1 MKAIWNSTVVATSD
15 ATLVVEG
22 NHYFPPD
29 AIDKK
34 YFKASKTTTICP
46 WKGQASYYTLDV
58 DGARNED
65 AAWYYRTPRE
75 AAEEFKDYIGFWR
88 GVEVIE

>member
-75 AAEEFKDYIGFWR
+75 AAADFKDYIGFWR
-88 GVEVIE
+88 GVEVTE

>member
-1 MKAIWNSTVVATSD
+1 MKAIWHGTVVATSD

-65 AAWYYRTPRE
+65 AAWYYRTPRK

>member
-1 MKAIWNSTVVATSD
+1 
-15 ATLVVEG
+15 
-22 NHYFPPD
+22 
-29 AIDKK
+29 
-34 YFKASKTTTICP
+34 
-46 WKGQASYYTLDV
+46 V

-75 AAEEFKDYIGFWR
+75 AAESFKDYIGFWR